1 MMTSNEKQGAIIVS
15 IMILTVAYLYFL
27 SPSAFEYRRNEK
39 KLKGNYGII
48 RGQLIKYTSGGGHG
62 SFGYEFCVDS
72 IRYYNAVST
81 KYFKKIDGKVGDTIS
96 IAYELSNVENNHP
109 IFVLFKNDSIGKKY
123 KHEFQ

>member
-1 MMTSNEKQGAIIVS
+1 
-15 IMILTVAYLYFL
+15 MILIVAYFYFL

-39 KLKGNYGII
+39 KLKENYGII
-48 RGQLIKYTSGGGHG
+48 RGQLIKYTFGRGHG

-72 IRYYNAVST
+72 TSYYNAVST